1 MILFERQTDP
11 IYANSARMQ
20 MVYELDTLFYMEKI
34 NWSLQFTTLD
44 S

>member
-20 MVYELDTLFYMEKI
+20 TVYELDTLFLHGKNKLELAI
-34 NWSLQFTTLD
+34 HHS
-44 S
+44 